1 MKTKFVYAFF
11 LGIIFSFSVLAEN
24 NHRRSKFSDYS
35 VSIYVGRT
43 IIPSF
48 YVKTGD
54 TWRDDMGKGVDPPI
68 INFAGRYHVGLHSCG
83 AECRYYT
90 LSDLSN
96 GRGSKALVMFSSD
109 GEKPTRTK
117 DGRPYVTDLLT
128 RPGSA
133 MIIAQYHIEASAEH
147 SAECRERAFIYSR
160 SHDVIKPI
168 TPTIKGCE
176 RH

>member
-1 MKTKFVYAFF
+1 MCFF
-11 LGIIFSFSVLAEN
+11 LGLIFSFSVWAEGSDKK
-24 NHRRSKFSDYS
+24 SKFSDYS
-35 VSIYVGRT
+35 MSIYVGRT
-43 IIPSF
+43 IIPAY

-54 TWRDDMGKGVDPPI
+54 AWRDDMAKGVDPPI
-68 INFAGRYHVGLHSCG
+68 INFAGRYHVGLRSCG

-96 GRGSKALVMFSSD
+96 GRDSKALDMFSSD

-117 DGRPYVTDLLT
+117 DGRPHVTDLLT

-133 MIIAQYHIEASAEH
+133 MLIAQYHIEASAEH
-147 SAECRERAFIYSR
+147 SAECRERAFIYSQ